1 MKALNWPS
9 AILISF
15 EPSYMYVHPMTQ
27 LAPGRRVVILVLLAA
42 LLHVPMHLSAQQE
55 VDERALINSPD
66 GISFKKDSLFLLNLR
81 FRMQNRLGFTTVA
94 GDDLSAAVVDARV
107 RRLRLRFDG
116 FVLDPK
122 IQYYIQL
129 SFTKADLELESGSV
143 PQPIRD
149 AMVYYTFHRNFYM
162 GFGQSK
168 LPGNRQ
174 RVISSGNQQFADRSI
189 ANALYTIDRDFG
201 VFGYWTLPAG
211 PQVVQLKG
219 AFTTGDGRGASPG
232 NSGMAY
238 TGRVE
243 WLPLGRF
250 TNSGDYSEGDLEFEP
265 KPRLSLAATYSHN
278 DRAYRTG
285 GQLGRELYANRDMGT
300 FIAELLLKHR
310 GWAWSNEY
318 FDRSSPDAVTVSIDG
333 DLRAVQVGKGF
344 NTQLSKLFPSR
355 YELAGRYSI
364 VVPEQGV
371 PGQVPRTEEI
381 LLGSTKYLN
390 GHRIKIQLYL
400 GYRWL
405 EQRMALDA
413 TGSAWTTM
421 FQVEF
426 GI

>member
-1 MKALNWPS
+1 MKHAVRV
-9 AILISF
+9 ILI
-15 EPSYMYVHPMTQ
+15 
-27 LAPGRRVVILVLLAA
+27 VV
-42 LLHVPMHLSAQQE
+42 LSACSGQCLFAQQE
-55 VDERALINSPD
+55 VDERALINVKD
-66 GISFKKDSLFLLNLR
+66 GISISKDSLFLLNLR
-81 FRMQNRLGFTTVA
+81 FRMQNRLGFTTA
-94 GDDLSAAVVDARV
+94 GGDDLSAAIVDARV

-116 FVLDPK
+116 FVLNK
-122 IQYYIQL
+122 NIQYYIQL
-129 SFTKADLELESGSV
+129 SFTKADLDLESGTV

-149 AMVYYTFHRNFYM
+149 AMVYYTFHRNFYV

-201 VFGYWTLPAG
+201 VFSYWTMPVG
-211 PQVVQLKG
+211 PQIVQLKG

-238 TGRVE
+238 TGRLE

-265 KPRLSLAATYSHN
+265 KPKLSLAATYSYN

-285 GQLGRELYANRDMGT
+285 GQLGRELYASRDMGT
-300 FIAELLLKHR
+300 FIADMLLKYR
-310 GWAWSNEY
+310 GWAWSSEY
-318 FDRSSPDAVTVSIDG
+318 FDRSSTDPVTVSVDG
-333 DLRAVQVGKGF
+333 ALRAVQVGQGF

-364 VVPEQGV
+364 VDPDRAFEGQGR
-371 PGQVPRTEEI
+371 RTEEV
-381 LLGSTKYLN
+381 LLGSTRYLN
-390 GHRIKIQLYL
+390 GHRIKIQLYV

-405 EQRMALDA
+405 EQRMALEA
-413 TGSAWTTM
+413 PGSAWTTL